1 MCRCKTLRE
10 RVAFLEAALGE
21 AEWDLRYQAVIG
33 DHDRDSPDRRIQL
46 VVAGDLARAR
56 LGMLQMIIGLR
67 EAAPDPDDDETWG
80 PDSAQERLE
89 RGPA

>member
-21 AEWDLRYQAVIG
+21 AEWDLRYRAVIDG
-33 DHDRDSPDRRIQL
+33 HDRDGPHRRVQL

-56 LGMLQMIIGLR
+56 LGMLSQRRAVM
-67 EAAPDPDDDETWG
+67 AT
-80 PDSAQERLE
+80 LE
-89 RGPA
+89 LEDRC